1 MSESEAYFQ
10 QIMETG
16 LISIRPVHETDGLFM
31 VQSDAILYRILF
43 GGTVLALFIALTQM
57 DKYLNLPIISPYF
70 ALLLILGCLAAL
82 FLRFAEGVSY
92 VFFLD
97 RVELRLQG
105 VTYLKKREKRRR
117 DGVEHLFGEKPQK
130 KERRQ
135 LRFRTLPRERL
146 AGVKGPQ
153 GEMILLEKRRHSESA
168 SPLWLQKLCRPFGTM
183 LLFVPKK
190 EAKKVHGLLWG
201 YVSGANPRFE
211 DVD

>member
-1 MSESEAYFQ
+1 MSQSDAYFQ

-16 LISIRPVHETDGLFM
+16 LISIRPVQETDGLFM
-31 VQSDAILYRILF
+31 IQSDAKLYVFLF
-43 GGTVLALFIALTQM
+43 GGTVLALFVALTRM
-57 DKYLNLPIISPYF
+57 DKYLNSSIVSPYF

-82 FLRFAEGVSY
+82 FWWFTDGVSY

-105 VTYLKKREKRRR
+105 VTYLKKRAKRRR

-146 AGVKGPQ
+146 AGVKGPR
-153 GEMILLEKRRHSESA
+153 GR
-168 SPLWLQKLCRPFGTM
+168 
-183 LLFVPKK
+183 
-190 EAKKVHGLLWG
+190 
-201 YVSGANPRFE
+201 
-211 DVD
+211 